1 MNTSCVPGHELTKEP
16 FRWDQRIFSLV
27 MRLPGS
33 VPIDLSSNSF
43 IPSAENH
50 PVDIM
55 CEVTGG
61 KFNVDDFVQA
71 YNFVLEQ
78 NISFHLYYESVL
90 LFFR

>member
-1 MNTSCVPGHELTKEP
+1 MNMSCVPGHELTKEP

-43 IPSAENH
+43 IPPADNH

-61 KFNVDDFVQA
+61 VYLYA
-71 YNFVLEQ
+71 C
-78 NISFHLYYESVL
+78 FHIYRLLHVILYQL
-90 LFFR
+90 L